1 MQSSPPRWV
10 PALPPHASTRCAS
23 SRCWAMGTSWGT
35 CPSMPGVRIKV
46 QNDAGN
52 RGASLA
58 KRIMTPAEVALLIRA
73 APSKRDR
80 ILIEVAYAGGLR
92 VSEIVSLTWADVLPR
107 ENDLVQLS
115 ILGKGE
121 KPRQVLLPEIV
132 SRSLLTLRG
141 DAGGTT
147 PCSLAAKEA
156 GSPRAPC
163 MGW

>member
-1 MQSSPPRWV
+1 
-10 PALPPHASTRCAS
+10 
-23 SRCWAMGTSWGT
+23 
-35 CPSMPGVRIKV
+35 MPFNAGVRIKV

-58 KRIMTPAEVALLIRA
+58 KRTVAPAEGALVIRA

-92 VSEIVSLTWADVLPR
+92 VSEIASLTWADVLPR

-121 KPRQVLLPEIV
+121 KPRQVLSPDIV
-132 SRSLLTLRG
+132 S
-141 DAGGTT
+141 
-147 PCSLAAKEA
+147 
-156 GSPRAPC
+156 
-163 MGW
+163 